1 MRAVTIV
8 IALAAFVV
16 VVAFLVRAVVLR
28 LSSLAWDLPGRLTSL
43 PAERGWA
50 SAAAGAAAAA
60 LAVLCLAL
68 VWRLAT
74 FGGQGRGD
82 VLVGEGEHAI
92 VVREAALEHLL
103 ATAIGRDVA
112 ELREV
117 RVRLR
122 RGEAGYGVAVAGVVG
137 PTDLVGVY
145 DRVREVSRRELERAA
160 GLEVVTVDL
169 DVDGFSR

>member
-1 MRAVTIV
+1 
-8 IALAAFVV
+8 LAAFVV
-16 VVAFLVRAVVLR
+16 VVAFLVRAVVLT
-28 LSSLAWDLPGRLTSL
+28 LTDLTWDLPAWLTDLSSSDKGR
-43 PAERGWA
+43 A
-50 SAAAGAAAAA
+50 SAAAGLAAAA
-60 LAVLCLAL
+60 LALICLVL

-92 VVREAALEHLL
+92 LVRAAALEHLL
-103 ATAIGRDVA
+103 GNAIGRDVA

-122 RGEAGYGVAVAGVVG
+122 RSDEGYGVSVAGVVG

-160 GLEVVTVDL
+160 GLEIVTVDL

>member
-1 MRAVTIV
+1 MPSSCARP
-8 IALAAFVV
+8 
-16 VVAFLVRAVVLR
+16 R
-28 LSSLAWDLPGRLTSL
+28 LSTC
-43 PAERGWA
+43 WA
-50 SAAAGAAAAA
+50 K
-60 LAVLCLAL
+60 
-68 VWRLAT
+68 
-74 FGGQGRGD
+74 
-82 VLVGEGEHAI
+82 AI
-92 VVREAALEHLL
+92 A
-103 ATAIGRDVA
+103 RDVA

-122 RGEAGYGVAVAGVVG
+122 RGESGYGVSVAGVVG

>member
-1 MRAVTIV
+1 VRTATIV
-8 IALAAFVV
+8 IALAAFVL
-16 VVAFLVRAVVLR
+16 VVAFLVRAVVLTV
-28 LSSLAWDLPGRLTSL
+28 SSLTWDLPGWLAGL
-43 PAERGWA
+43 PADQGRA
-50 SAAAGAAAAA
+50 SAAAGVAAAA
-60 LAVLCLAL
+60 LAFLCLVL

-82 VLVGEGEHAI
+82 VLVGAGEHAI
-92 VVREAALEHLL
+92 VVRAAALEHLL
-103 ATAIGRDVA
+103 AGAIGRDVA

-122 RGEAGYGVAVAGVVG
+122 REEAGFGVAVAGVVG
-137 PTDLVGVY
+137 PGDLVGVH